1 MWHYAAVLIMVF
13 LIFLGMVPIEIFWI
27 AGFLALIQI
36 EKSVDSKMKAMLAED
51 VHDG

>member
-1 MWHYAAVLIMVF
+1 MRHWAAVLIM
-13 LIFLGMVPIEIFWI
+13 LCLMCLGMVPIEIFWI

-51 VHDG
+51 